1 MNARSNIFF
10 HIFRSAATAALCAAL
25 IPSLTA
31 QTPPAPSKVGFVRL
45 VNALAQGDNTT
56 ELLIDG
62 ESMNPDGY
70 QLGDVT
76 GGIGLAPGS
85 HAITIKRQG
94 VTSGS
99 TRIDVVADQTTTLI
113 PFAEKVPASDD
124 KPAHWSVRILRLKQM
139 KPETARTA
147 TFVSVS
153 QTPEHQVEIRDPK
166 GNWTKVTVK
175 RLATA
180 RTPILYPEG
189 YVPLRSKNIKLPS
202 IPVGE
207 PGNYVVV
214 LYDDPTGKTQALNL
228 QDYKYLSAE

>member
-1 MNARSNIFF
+1 MNARSNIRRPL
-10 HIFRSAATAALCAAL
+10 FRAAAAALCAAL
-25 IPSLTA
+25 IPALAA
-31 QTPPAPSKVGFVRL
+31 QDRPAVTKVGFVRL
-45 VNALAQGDNTT
+45 VNALAQGDKAT

-85 HAITIKRQG
+85 HTITIKREG
-94 VTSGS
+94 VTAGT
-99 TRIDVVADQTTTLI
+99 TRIDVAADQTTTVI
-113 PFAEKVPASDD
+113 PFAEKVPATDD
-124 KPAHWSVRILRLKQM
+124 APAYWAVRILRLKQM
-139 KPETARTA
+139 EPETARTA

-153 QTPEHQVEIRDPK
+153 QTPEHEVEIRDPK

-175 RLATA
+175 RLTTV

-189 YVPLRSKNIKLPS
+189 YVPLRTKTGKLPS

-214 LYDDPTGKTQALNL
+214 LYDDSSGKTKALNL